1 MQSMYRSNVR
11 PDVVIVGGG
20 FGGLTAARALRRTR
34 ARVTLIDRTNHH
46 LFQPLL
52 YQVATAGLS
61 PAHIAAPI
69 RGVLSRNANAH
80 VLLAD
85 VLRVEL
91 RARKVVLTD
100 GELAYDFLILAAGA
114 QTSYFGHDEW
124 AAHAPGLKTLEDATN
139 IRSRVLLAYER
150 AERETDERKRREL
163 LTFVVIGGGP
173 TGVEIAGSLAEL
185 ARFVLK
191 RDFRAIASEQ
201 ARVILV
207 EAGPRILPTFS
218 GIASAMAHR
227 QLEDLGVEIRVG
239 APVTDI
245 DGSGVEF
252 GDAFLPASTVVWAAG
267 VGVSPLSKSLGVPL
281 DPSGRVIVG
290 LDLSLPGYADA
301 FAIGD
306 MARFEQNGAPL
317 PGISPVAM
325 QQARAVARAIDASI
339 RGRPRPAFRY
349 RDKGA
354 MATIG
359 RSRAV
364 ADLKR
369 TRLSGFVAWLAWL
382 FVHVWYL
389 MGFRNRTVVL
399 IEWAWSYFTYGRG
412 ARLIVGGGAARTQLS
427 SRSLSEPKLE
437 ICE

>member
-1 MQSMYRSNVR
+1 MQPFSAR
-11 PDVVIVGGG
+11 PNVVIVGGG
-20 FGGLTAARALRRTR
+20 FGGLTAARALRRSS

-61 PAHIAAPI
+61 PAHIAVPI
-69 RGVLSRNANAH
+69 RGVLSRNSNAH
-80 VLLAD
+80 VLLAE
-85 VLRVEL
+85 VVRVDL
-91 RARKVVLTD
+91 AARKVVLSD
-100 GELAYDFLILAAGA
+100 DELDYDFLILAAGA
-114 QTSYFGHDEW
+114 QTSYFGRDEW
-124 AAHAPGLKTLEDATN
+124 AAYAPGLKTLEDATS

-150 AERETDERKRREL
+150 AERETDERKRRAL

-185 ARFVLK
+185 GRYVLK
-191 RDFRAIASEQ
+191 RDFRAIAPDQ

-218 GIASAMAHR
+218 MIASTMAHR

-245 DGSGVEF
+245 DASGVEL
-252 GDAFLPASTVVWAAG
+252 GDVLLPASTVVWAAG
-267 VGVSPLSKSLGVPL
+267 VGVSPLAKSLGVGL
-281 DPSGRVIVG
+281 DPSGRVIVEP
-290 LDLSLPGYADA
+290 DLSLPGHPEA

-306 MARFEQNGAPL
+306 MARFEQNGVPL
-317 PGISPVAM
+317 PGVSPVAM
-325 QQARAVARAIDASI
+325 QEARAVVRSIDASI
-339 RGRPRPAFRY
+339 HGRVRTVFRY

-364 ADLKR
+364 ADFR
-369 TRLSGFVAWLAWL
+369 RARVSGFLAWLAWL

-412 ARLIVGGGAARTQLS
+412 ARLIVGGDARRQALS
-427 SRSLSEPKLE
+427 SPSLSQPKLGT
-437 ICE
+437 

>member
-1 MQSMYRSNVR
+1 MAHPTMEPPRAPN
-11 PDVVIVGGG
+11 VVIVGGG
-20 FGGLTAARALRRTR
+20 FGGLTAARALGRTSV
-34 ARVTLIDRTNHH
+34 RVTLIDRTNHH

-69 RGVLSRNANAH
+69 RGVLSRNSNTQ
-80 VLLAD
+80 VLLAE
-85 VLRVEL
+85 VVRVDL
-91 RARKVVLTD
+91 AARKVVLAD
-100 GELAYDFLILAAGA
+100 GELNYDFVILAAGA

-124 AAHAPGLKTLEDATN
+124 AAHAPGLKTVEDATSM
-139 IRSRVLLAYER
+139 RGRVLLAYER

-191 RDFRAIASEQ
+191 RDFRAIAPEQ
-201 ARVILV
+201 ARIILV

-218 GIASAMAHR
+218 KTASALAQR

-245 DGSGVEF
+245 DGSGVEQ
-252 GDAFLPASTVVWAAG
+252 GDSFLQASTVVWAAG
-267 VGVSPLSKSLGVPL
+267 VGVSPLAKTLGVAL
-281 DPSGRVIVG
+281 DASGRVMVG
-290 LDLSLPGYADA
+290 PDLSVLGHPEA
-301 FAIGD
+301 FVIGD

-325 QQARAVARAIDASI
+325 QQARTVARTIDASL
-339 RGRPRPAFRY
+339 RGRPPLAFRY

-354 MATIG
+354 MATVG

-369 TRLSGFVAWLAWL
+369 THLAGFLAWLVWL

-389 MGFRNRTVVL
+389 LGFRNRTVVL

-412 ARLIVGGGAARTQLS
+412 ARLIVGGAPDRSPRS
-427 SRSLSEPKLE
+427 SRSLSQPKLGM
-437 ICE
+437 

>member
-1 MQSMYRSNVR
+1 MAHPRMEHLRAR
-11 PDVVIVGGG
+11 PNVVIVGGG
-20 FGGLTAARALRRTR
+20 FGGLTAARALHR
-34 ARVTLIDRTNHH
+34 AFVRVTLVDRTNHH

-61 PAHIAAPI
+61 ATHIVAPI
-69 RGVLSRNANAH
+69 RGVLSRNPNAH
-80 VLLAD
+80 VLLAE
-85 VLRVEL
+85 VVRVDL
-91 RARKVVLTD
+91 AARKVVLTD
-100 GELAYDFLILAAGA
+100 GELGYDFLILSAGA
-114 QTSYFGHDEW
+114 QTSYFGHDQW
-124 AAHAPGLKTLEDATN
+124 APHAPGLKTIEDATS

-150 AERETDERKRREL
+150 AERETDERKWRDL

-191 RDFRAIASEQ
+191 RDFRAIAPEK
-201 ARVILV
+201 ARIILV

-218 GIASAMAHR
+218 LTASAAAHR

-245 DGSGVEF
+245 DESGVELR
-252 GDAFLPASTVVWAAG
+252 DVFLPASTVVWAAG
-267 VGVSPLSKSLGVPL
+267 VGVSPLAKSLGVPL
-281 DPSGRVIVG
+281 DPCGRVIVRP
-290 LDLSLPGYADA
+290 DLSVPGRPEA
-301 FAIGD
+301 FVIGD
-306 MARFEQNGAPL
+306 MARFDQDGAPL

-325 QQARAVARAIDASI
+325 QQALAVVRTIEASI
-339 RGRPRPAFRY
+339 LGHAGTAFRY

-354 MATIG
+354 MATVG

-364 ADLKR
+364 ADFKR
-369 TRLSGFVAWLAWL
+369 ARLSGFVAWLAWL

-412 ARLIVGGGAARTQLS
+412 ARLIFSESASRQPIS
-427 SRSLSEPKLE
+427 SRSLSRPKLGT
-437 ICE
+437 

>member
-1 MQSMYRSNVR
+1 MDPSSAAPN
-11 PDVVIVGGG
+11 VVIVGGG
-20 FGGLTAARALRRTR
+20 FGGLTAARALRRTSV
-34 ARVTLIDRTNHH
+34 RVTLIDRTNHH

-69 RGVLSRNANAH
+69 RGVLSRNPNAH
-80 VLLAD
+80 VLLAE
-85 VLRVEL
+85 VVRVDL
-91 RARKVVLTD
+91 AARKVVLTD
-100 GELAYDFLILAAGA
+100 GEVAYDFLILAAGA

-124 AAHAPGLKTLEDATN
+124 AAHAPGLKTLQDATS

-150 AERETDERKRREL
+150 AERETDDRTRREL

-191 RDFRAIASEQ
+191 HDFRAIAPEQ
-201 ARVILV
+201 ARVVLV

-218 GIASAMAHR
+218 AVASAMAHR
-227 QLEDLGVEIRVG
+227 QLEDLGVEVRVG
-239 APVTDI
+239 VPVTDI
-245 DGSGVEF
+245 DGSGVEL

-267 VGVSPLSKSLGVPL
+267 VAVSPLAKSLGVPL
-281 DPSGRVIVG
+281 DANGRVVVSP
-290 LDLSLPGYADA
+290 DLSIPGHPEA

-306 MARFEQNGAPL
+306 MARFTQHGMPL

-325 QQARAVARAIDASI
+325 QQARAAVRAINASI
-339 RGRPRPAFRY
+339 HGRARSVFRY

-369 TRLSGFVAWLAWL
+369 TRLSGFTAWLAWL

-412 ARLIVGGGAARTQLS
+412 ARLIVGGDARASALT
-427 SRSLSEPKLE
+427 SRSLSEPKLGT
-437 ICE
+437 